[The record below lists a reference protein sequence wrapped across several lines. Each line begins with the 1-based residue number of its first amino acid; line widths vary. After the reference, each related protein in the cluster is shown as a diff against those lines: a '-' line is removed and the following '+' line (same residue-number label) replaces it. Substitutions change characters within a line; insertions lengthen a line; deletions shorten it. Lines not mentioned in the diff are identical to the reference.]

1 MNFRFCIGEPALLSM
16 HMTNKYG
23 KKMKIIYSLPL
34 MLSITI
40 SAYLAFRGVPDELR
54 TIIPF
59 LCLWVFFAMI
69 YYSGHKSTITNKDPV
84 IKIGSR
90 TPYVIP
96 ILFFIFPAIML
107 IGIFAARNFEFALQ
121 LATAC
126 VACLTA
132 YFFSIF
138 LLIREL
144 KRDFKK
150 AVKEKNE
157 KLRIGSDSRK
167 KLLLINPVNQKR
179 VGLSSNRKSTFPPLA
194 LAIIAA
200 LTPDDFH
207 VELIDE
213 NFDSFQYQ
221 EANLVALT
229 AFTSN
234 VTRAYEIASV
244 YKEKNIPVVMGGIHA
259 FMMPDEALEHVDS
272 VVLGEAENV
281 WKDVI
286 ADFENGEL
294 KKKYQGTHL
303 DLTKMVMPRR
313 ELFSDDY
320 LYATVQT
327 SRGCPMDCNFCSV
340 TTFNGNRYRQRPY
353 EDVLAE
359 LESIPQRQIFFIDD
373 NILGYGK
380 KAEQRAIKLFEGMIE
395 KKLAK
400 KWFCQTSLNFGSN
413 EKIIKLAAKAGC
425 QMVFIGLESPE
436 KEELQEMNKKMNL
449 KLDYEKAFKNINKYG
464 IAVLGA
470 FIYGTDTET
479 RKSMIRKTDYILKNR
494 IDVIDVTN
502 LTPLVGTKLFKEF
515 NNNNRLKYTD
525 FPSDWD
531 RYDMTEL
538 VFKPKKMS
546 EKEYLETMEICSKKL
561 NSRFTIYK
569 KFIQTLIHTKNMEA
583 AMTAY
588 NSNTVFRYVSVNQ

>member
-1 MNFRFCIGEPALLSM
+1 MISFA
-16 HMTNKYG
+16 
-23 KKMKIIYSLPL
+23 
-34 MLSITI
+34 I
-40 SAYLAFRGVPDELR
+40 SAYLVFRGVPGELT
-54 TIIPF
+54 TIIPISGQ
-59 LCLWVFFAMI
+59 WVFFAMI
-69 YYSGHKSTITNKDPV
+69 YYSGHKSTLTNKDPV
-84 IKIGSR
+84 IKMGSI

-96 ILFFIFPAIML
+96 ILFFIVPALML
-107 IGIFAARNFEFALQ
+107 VGVFATWNFELALRFAI
-121 LATAC
+121 
-126 VACLTA
+126 ACLACLIA
-132 YFFSIF
+132 YSFSIF

-150 AVKEKNE
+150 MVKEKTE
-157 KLRIGSDSRK
+157 KLCLGSESKK

-179 VGLSSNRKSTFPPLA
+179 VGLSSSRKSAFPPLA
-194 LAIIAA
+194 LGIIAA

-207 VELIDE
+207 VDLIDE
-213 NFDSFQYQ
+213 NFDRFQYQ
-221 EANLVALT
+221 EADLVALT

-234 VTRAYEIASV
+234 VTRAYEIAAV
-244 YKEKNIPVVMGGIHA
+244 YKEKNIPVVLGGIHA
-259 FMMPDEALEHVDS
+259 FMMPDEALEHVDCIVS
-272 VVLGEAENV
+272 GEAENI
-281 WKDVI
+281 WEEVI
-286 ADFENGEL
+286 TDFQNGGL
-294 KKKYQGTHL
+294 KRKYQGTHL
-303 DLTKMVMPRR
+303 DLTKTVVPRR

-340 TTFNGNRYRQRPY
+340 TAFNGNKYRQRPY
-353 EDVLAE
+353 EEVLVE

-395 KKLAK
+395 KKLDK

-413 EKIIKLAAKAGC
+413 EEVIKLAAKAGC

-449 KLDYEKAFKNINKYG
+449 KLDYKKAFENINRHG

-470 FIYGTDTET
+470 FIYGSDTET
-479 RKSMIRKTDYILKNR
+479 RESMIRKTDYILKNR

-502 LTPLVGTKLFKEF
+502 LTPLAGTRLFEEF
-515 NNNNRLKYTD
+515 KSDNRLKYTD

-538 VFKPKKMS
+538 VFIPKKMN
-546 EKEYLETMEICSKKL
+546 EEEYLETMEICSKRL
-561 NSRFTIYK
+561 HSRFTIFK
-569 KFIQTLIHTKNMEA
+569 KFIQTLIYTKNMEA
-583 AMTAY
+583 AITAY
-588 NSNTVFRYVSVNQ
+588 NSNTVFRYVSANQ